1 MGINLQ
7 DFKKSKFILATGPVA
22 TILAEVP
29 VKSDGVI
36 WMVRYQSSTLPL
48 RQGLSIE
55 QI

>member
-7 DFKKSKFILATGPVA
+7 DFKKSKLIPATGPVV
-22 TILAEVP
+22 TILAELP

-36 WMVRYQSSTLPL
+36 WMVRYQSSTLAL
-48 RQGLSIE
+48 RQRLSIE